1 MKQTVGQVGLI
12 VPALLGAVCVQ
23 AEKKAE
29 KKVPNVIIIMAD
41 DLGYGDLSCY
51 QATQIET
58 PGIDRLA
65 AEGLRH
71 CNGHAS
77 SATSTPSRFAMLTGM
92 YPFRVGAAIL
102 PGDAPM
108 LIKESMSTLPK
119 MFKQAGYATGVVGK
133 WHLGLGNGNL
143 NWNEHITPSPNEIGF
158 DYSYIMAAT
167 NDRVPTVYVNNGDV
181 VNLDPN
187 DPIEV
192 SYKKNFPGEPTGKD
206 NPELL
211 RMHPSVGHN
220 MSITNGIPRIGFMRG
235 GKSALWVDETMY
247 EVFLNEAKNYVA
259 QHKEQP
265 FFLYYALHQPHV
277 PRLPNEKFAGK
288 SKLGPRGDVI
298 LEADYCV
305 EEFLKYLDE
314 QGLAENTIVIF
325 TSDNGPVLDDGYK
338 DMAEEMNGE
347 HTPAGPFKGWKCD
360 PYEGGTRIP
369 MLIRW
374 PGHVKAGTTSDALIC
389 QMDFCASFADMLG
402 RNYETYD
409 GEVMMK
415 PLLGK
420 TSKGRKALVLE
431 GYGNSIWIK
440 EGNWGCIPSYKNW
453 QGKTTEPEL
462 YDLKNDVAQEHNL
475 AKQYPEKVKA
485 MTAHLEEI
493 RGGKK

>member
-1 MKQTVGQVGLI
+1 MGIL
-12 VPALLGAVCVQ
+12 VPALLGVAC
-23 AEKKAE
+23 AYGEKKTEKKA
-29 KKVPNVIIIMAD
+29 PNIVIIMAD

-51 QATQIET
+51 EATEIHT

-71 CNGHAS
+71 CNGHAT

-108 LIKESMSTLPK
+108 LIKESMPTLPK
-119 MFKQAGYATGVVGK
+119 MLRQAGYATGVVGK

-143 NWNEHITPSPNEIGF
+143 DWNSHISPSPNEIGF

-167 NDRVPTVYVNNGDV
+167 NDRVPSVYVKNGRV

-192 SYKKNFPGEPTGKD
+192 SYRQNFPGEPTGKD

-211 RMHPSVGHN
+211 KMHPSVGHAG
-220 MSITNGIPRIGFMRG
+220 SIVNGVSRIGFMKG
-235 GKSALWVDETMY
+235 GKAALWNDETMY
-247 EVFLNEAKNYVA
+247 EVFLDEARNYVRE
-259 QHKEQP
+259 HKDQP

-277 PRLPNEKFAGK
+277 PRLPNARFAGK
-288 SKLGPRGDVI
+288 SKLGLRGDVI

-305 EEFLKYLDE
+305 QEFLRCLDE
-314 QGLAENTIVIF
+314 EGLAENTIVIF

-338 DMAEEMNGE
+338 DMAEEMNGT
-347 HTPAGPFKGWKCD
+347 HTPAGPFRGWKTE

-369 MLIRW
+369 MIVRW
-374 PGHVKAGTTSDALIC
+374 PGQVKAGATSDALVC
-389 QMDFCASFADMLG
+389 QMDFCASFAAMLKQEYQTG
-402 RNYETYD
+402 D
-409 GEVMMK
+409 GEDVMK
-415 PLLGK
+415 ALVGK
-420 TSKGRKALVLE
+420 TPKARKSLVLE

-440 EGNWGCIPSYKNW
+440 QGNWACVPSYKDWRGNV
-453 QGKTTEPEL
+453 TEPEL
-462 YDLKNDVAQEHNL
+462 YDLKNDVAQKNNL
-475 AKQYPEKVKA
+475 AKQYPDKVKA
-485 MTAHLEEI
+485 MTAALEAV
-493 RGGKK
+493 RK

>member
-1 MKQTVGQVGLI
+1 MQQTLKQMGIL
-12 VPALLGAVCVQ
+12 VPAMLGVACVYGEKKI
-23 AEKKAE
+23 EKKA
-29 KKVPNVIIIMAD
+29 PNVVIIMAD

-51 QATQIET
+51 EATEIQT

-119 MFKQAGYATGVVGK
+119 MFRQAGYVTGVVGK

-143 NWNEHITPSPNEIGF
+143 NWNQPIKPSPNEIGF

-167 NDRVPTVYVNNGDV
+167 NDRVPSVYVQNGHV

-192 SYKKNFPGEPTGKD
+192 SYRQNFPGEPTGKD

-211 RMHPSVGHN
+211 KMHPSVGHAGA
-220 MSITNGIPRIGFMRG
+220 IVNGVPRIGFMKG
-235 GKSALWVDETMY
+235 GKAALWNDETMY
-247 EVFLNEAKNYVA
+247 EVFLNEAKKYVFD
-259 QHKEQP
+259 HKDKP

-288 SKLGPRGDVI
+288 SKLGARGDVI
-298 LEADYCV
+298 LEADFCV
-305 EEFLKYLDE
+305 QEFLKYLDE
-314 QGLAENTIVIF
+314 QGLTDNTIVIF

-338 DMAEEMNGE
+338 DRAEELNGK
-347 HTPAGPFKGWKCD
+347 HTPAGPFRGWKCD

-369 MLIRW
+369 MIVRW
-374 PGHVKAGTTSDALIC
+374 PGHVKAGSSSDALIC
-389 QMDFCASFADMLG
+389 QMDFGASFADLLKQD
-402 RNYETYD
+402 YHTYD
-409 GEVMMK
+409 GENVLK
-415 PLLGK
+415 ALLGK
-420 TSKGRKALVLE
+420 TSKARKSLVLE

-440 EGNWGCIPSYKNW
+440 EGDWGCVPSYKDW
-453 QGKTTEPEL
+453 QGNITEPEL
-462 YDLKNDVAQEHNL
+462 YDLKKDVAQKNNL
-475 AKQYPEKVKA
+475 AKQYPEKVKT
-485 MTAHLEEI
+485 MTAQLEAV
-493 RGGKK
+493 RNNK